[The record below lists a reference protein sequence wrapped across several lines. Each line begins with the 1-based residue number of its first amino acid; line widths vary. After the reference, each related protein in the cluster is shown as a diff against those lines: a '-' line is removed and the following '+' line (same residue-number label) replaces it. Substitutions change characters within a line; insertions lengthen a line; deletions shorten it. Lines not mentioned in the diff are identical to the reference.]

1 MIVGNLDVPRF
12 AIPPLEAEPPLI
24 VDADAVL
31 ALAVAV
37 QSLQTVAGR
46 HAQIVESLRGI
57 DRQKLRAGA
66 PLNLQR
72 QTAHSVACEDR
83 CGALVREALDH
94 DRAYRETV
102 RRVNGFVPRLGT
114 PPNPLTL

>member
-1 MIVGNLDVPRF
+1 MIVGNLDVPRL

-31 ALAVAV
+31 ASTIAV
-37 QSLQTVAGR
+37 QRLQTVAGR
-46 HAQIVESLRGI
+46 HAQIVEPLRGI
-57 DRQKLRAGA
+57 DRQKLRAST

-72 QTAHSVACEDR
+72 QTANGVACEDR
-83 CGALVREALDH
+83 CGALVRKALNH
-94 DRAYRETV
+94 DRTYRDAV

-114 PPNPLTL
+114 L

>member
-1 MIVGNLDVPRF
+1 MIIRNLDAPRF
-12 AIPPLEAEPPLI
+12 AIPPLEAYPPLI

-31 ALAVAV
+31 ALTITV
-37 QSLQTVAGR
+37 QRLQTVAGR
-46 HAQIVESLRGI
+46 HAEIVESLRRV

-72 QTAHSVACEDR
+72 QTANGIACEDR

-94 DRAYRETV
+94 DRTYREAV

-114 PPNPLTL
+114 PRNPLTL